1 MFHSSLPDST
11 SRSTCE
17 TLEMHIGTV
26 IMQYN
31 VKKRKI
37 PDKIGLA
44 SQMSKVRIQ
53 LIIDQESGN

>member
-1 MFHSSLPDST
+1 MARKKLW
-11 SRSTCE
+11 
-17 TLEMHIGTV
+17 LEELSYFPLNH
-26 IMQYN
+26 N
-31 VKKRKI
+31 VKKWKI